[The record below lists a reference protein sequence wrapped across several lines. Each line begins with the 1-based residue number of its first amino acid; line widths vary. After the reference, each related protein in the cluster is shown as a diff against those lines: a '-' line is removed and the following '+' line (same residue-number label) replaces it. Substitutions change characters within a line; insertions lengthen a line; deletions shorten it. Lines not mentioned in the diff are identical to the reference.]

1 MIFIIFIYREVVLRF
16 CDDENN
22 RCLVVPENLK
32 IDTVIPSKQ
41 AKGKILLFIKL
52 RTCVLKMENIFSD
65 VRFTFLIECRQ
76 LYNAVRL

>member
-1 MIFIIFIYREVVLRF
+1 MIFLVHRECVLRF

-32 IDTVIPSKQ
+32 IDTVIPSKL

-65 VRFTFLIECRQ
+65 VSIAIFE
-76 LYNAVRL
+76 